1 MPPQRYSYYP
11 PGPRG
16 YPVVV
21 ATRPVEKERMGP
33 HPPPDIPWQQGRR
46 GTKGVPPTEAAWRE
60 DRMITPSLSTSSQ
73 AAVQAPDDIELSN
86 QVEQLND
93 TESPNTALAA
103 DKKHVTFHIEQQQQ
117 PAVRRQPIK
126 VMMRDMKSGTRDDN
140 EQPPTDALH
149 HGSMGKPPYHPR
161 PSDSDTQIIND
172 KQLPPQRVSAW
183 KAADRGPITTTRT
196 LYEPEGDKSA
206 KKFNALIKQTASDR
220 AKRSSVSDTV
230 QDEQIPSP
238 SGDIKILKSDDKQ
251 AKGKQQQSSAP
262 PTNGETNKETV
273 DQKPQQSSGKTK
285 HDSSSSRKGSKRD
298 RPAVRQYQP
307 PAARNQD
314 EQVYS
319 SENRAGGSRR
329 PPRYQ
334 EYNLEGRYQ
343 RRKDS
348 GQHFEGKHHLEGK
361 HQHKTGGKHPSQAEE
376 KQFEGKNQSHPE
388 GKRHSYSED
397 AHSEGKHLDG
407 KRQSYPEGKHY
418 SYSEGKYLDIKHQ
431 EGKQP
436 DSKHQSQA
444 EGKHQKQH
452 HSEGRHF
459 DSRRERPKRDKD
471 TKDLLPSQEEPHP
484 QEDAEKSKQSGKE
497 PHNKTAGE
505 TKQQKKKSNSSG
517 QKEITGAKARSSRG
531 RNRNDDW
538 GYYNDDYYNDYQWY
552 GSNYDYYNY
561 GDYDYDY
568 DYQREYYPEH
578 RRGPSGRSR
587 QQQQSTSSTSE
598 KKDSTNRRSQQST
611 TTGRPPRTRKDESRK
626 DEPSDGVDK
635 TQQHKGNKSND
646 EDKPLPEGGADN
658 RRRRTDSRQQQQQ
671 DNDKR
676 RFAKSGSSGG
686 KGPAGRGTGANK
698 TSPSNSSLDQRP
710 VEDPQQKT
718 TTKKDAA
725 VKEKAPARMVNVDIN
740 SPNVVVID
748 EDVATPLSPN
758 SASEV
763 DDFIRVTS
771 KKEKREMKEQEKH
784 RQQEKQRK
792 AEEEEN
798 KKKHSS
804 KKSHKSK
811 HQQQHSSHE
820 QTSQQGEAQPALSNS
835 WTTATT
841 ITTQSSSIWSDS
853 YTNLLSEG
861 VHHPNY
867 MTTSLI
873 RPQGD
878 YQLFP
883 TSFTTPTAVPLAH
896 LSAAVDSSVAQELP
910 SSTSQTHTLSET
922 EKVASVERQDP
933 VSSGRGVR
941 TDLPVSKSHSSMS
954 VGGTIGRGRG
964 SSNRAPGS
972 NRAVSSSNKVR
983 DVCKS

>member
-1 MPPQRYSYYP
+1 M
-11 PGPRG
+11 
-16 YPVVV
+16 VV
-21 ATRPVEKERMGP
+21 ATRPVEKDRIGP
-33 HPPPDIPWQQGRR
+33 RLPSDNWQQGRR
-46 GTKGVPPTEAAWRE
+46 STKGVPPPETAWGE
-60 DRMITPSLSTSSQ
+60 DRIMPSSNSSQ
-73 AAVQAPDDIELSN
+73 AAVQADIELLNN
-86 QVEQLND
+86 QVD
-93 TESPNTALAA
+93 HTESALAA
-103 DKKHVTFHIEQQQQ
+103 DKKHVTFHIEQQQ
-117 PAVRRQPIK
+117 PAARRQPIK

-140 EQPPTDALH
+140 EQAPTDALH
-149 HGSMGKPPYHPR
+149 HSSMGKPPYHPR
-161 PSDSDTQIIND
+161 ASSDSDTQIVND
-172 KQLPPQRVSAW
+172 KQLPAQRVSAW
-183 KAADRGPITTTRT
+183 KGDRGPITTPRT

-206 KKFNALIKQTASDR
+206 KKFNALIKQTVSDR

-238 SGDIKILKSDDKQ
+238 SGDIKILKSDDKH
-251 AKGKQQQSSAP
+251 AKSKQQQSSAP
-262 PTNGETNKETV
+262 PTNSETNKETA
-273 DQKPQQSSGKTK
+273 DQKPQQSSGKTR
-285 HDSSSSRKGSKRD
+285 HDSSSSRKGSKKD

-307 PAARNQD
+307 PPARNQD
-314 EQVYS
+314 EQVYP
-319 SENRAGGSRR
+319 SENKAGGSRR
-329 PPRYQ
+329 TPRYQ
-334 EYNLEGRYQ
+334 EYNFEGRHQ

-348 GQHFEGKHHLEGK
+348 GQHFEGKHHPEGK
-361 HQHKTGGKHPSQAEE
+361 QHKTGGKHPSQAEE
-376 KQFEGKNQSHPE
+376 KHSEGKHQSYPE
-388 GKRHSYSED
+388 GKRHSYFEGTHH
-397 AHSEGKHLDG
+397 AHSEGKHLDS
-407 KRQSYPEGKHY
+407 KHQSHSEGKHY
-418 SYSEGKYLDIKHQ
+418 EGKHVDVKHQ
-431 EGKQP
+431 EGKHP
-436 DSKHQSQA
+436 DGKHQSQP

-452 HSEGRHF
+452 HSEERHV
-459 DSRRERPKRDKD
+459 RERPKKEKD
-471 TKDLLPSQEEPHP
+471 TKDLPSSQEEPQP

-505 TKQQKKKSNSSG
+505 AKQQKKKSSSSISGG
-517 QKEITGAKARSSRG
+517 QKETTGAKARSFRG

-538 GYYNDDYYNDYQWY
+538 GYYNDEYYNDYQWY

-561 GDYDYDY
+561 GDYEYDY
-568 DYQREYYPEH
+568 DYQREYYPDQ

-587 QQQQSTSSTSE
+587 QQHQSTSSTSE

-611 TTGRPPRTRKDESRK
+611 STGRPPRTRKDDSRK

-635 TQQHKGNKSND
+635 TQQHKGSKNND
-646 EDKPLPEGGADN
+646 EDKPLPEVGADN

-676 RFAKSGSSGG
+676 RFAKSGSGG
-686 KGPAGRGTGANK
+686 GSSSKGPAGRGTGTNK
-698 TSPSNSSLDQRP
+698 TSPSLDQRP
-710 VEDPQQKT
+710 VEDLPQKA

-725 VKEKAPARMVNVDIN
+725 VKEKAPSRMVNVDIN

-758 SASEV
+758 SAGEV

-811 HQQQHSSHE
+811 QHQQQNSSYE
-820 QTSQQGEAQPALSNS
+820 QPSQQGEAQPVPSNS

-867 MTTSLI
+867 TLI
-873 RPQGD
+873 RPPGD

-883 TSFTTPTAVPLAH
+883 TSFNTTPAVPLAH

-910 SSTSQTHTLSET
+910 SSASQSHTLSET
-922 EKVASVERQDP
+922 EKVTNVERQDP
-933 VSSGRGVR
+933 GHSGRGVR
-941 TDLPVSKSHSSMS
+941 TDLPLSKSHSSMS

-964 SSNRAPGS
+964 SSSRAPGS
-972 NRAVSSSNKVR
+972 NRGVSSSNKVR
-983 DVCKS
+983 NVMQIIIVSNVL